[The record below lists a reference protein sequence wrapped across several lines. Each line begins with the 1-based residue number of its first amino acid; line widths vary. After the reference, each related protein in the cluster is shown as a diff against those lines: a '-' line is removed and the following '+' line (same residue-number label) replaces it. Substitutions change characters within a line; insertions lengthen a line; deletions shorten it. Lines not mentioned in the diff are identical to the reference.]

1 MKQGSE
7 QLSTRS
13 LEILQAIVREY
24 ISTGEP
30 VASRAV
36 SRARRDNL
44 SAATIRN
51 EMADLVDAGYLE
63 QPHTS
68 AGRVPTAKA
77 FRRYV
82 QSLVPRNFPV
92 AELDRLRSQLSSS
105 SSAAERTEQTCHIL
119 TGLTRNVGIAAAIP
133 SFSATLD
140 CIELVS
146 LGENRVLIVVV
157 TEDQAVHNKVVNLGE
172 AISQD
177 ELNSI
182 RNYVNHHLS
191 GLSLLHARAE
201 LERRLADDSAI
212 YDRLLT
218 RLSLF
223 HRMGLLAIDLDPE
236 VFTEGASHLVA
247 LELHVTREKLRHLLE
262 TLEEKSRL
270 LRLLDL
276 FLATNQEGIAV
287 QVGLHEIH
295 PGLGD
300 FSLIGTNVRL
310 PDGSLTRLAVL
321 GPLRMNYE
329 RVIAT
334 VRHVSQAVVSER
346 DVVI

>member
-1 MKQGSE
+1 MKQESE
-7 QLSTRS
+7 LSTRS
-13 LEILQAIVREY
+13 LEVLQAIVREY

-30 VASRAV
+30 VASRAI

-51 EMADLVDAGYLE
+51 VMADLVDEGYLE

-77 FRRYV
+77 FQRYV
-82 QSLVPRNFPV
+82 QSLVPRNLPV
-92 AELDRLRSQLSSS
+92 ADMDRLRSQLSGSG
-105 SSAAERTEQTCHIL
+105 SAVQRAEQTCHIL
-119 TGLTRNVGIAAAIP
+119 TGMTRNVGIAAAIP

-140 CIELVS
+140 CVELVS
-146 LGENRVLIVVV
+146 LGEDRVLIVVV
-157 TEDQAVHNKVVNLGE
+157 TEDQAVHNKIVNLGE
-172 AISQD
+172 TVSQD
-177 ELNSI
+177 DLNSI

-191 GLSLLHARAE
+191 GLSLLRARAE
-201 LERRLADDSAI
+201 LERHLAADSAN
-212 YDRLLT
+212 YDRLMK

-223 HRMGLLAIDLDPE
+223 HRMGLLHIDLDPE

-247 LELHVTREKLRHLLE
+247 LDLHVTREKLKHLLE

-276 FLATNQEGIAV
+276 FLASNQEGIAV

-295 PGLGD
+295 PILSD
-300 FSLIGTNVRL
+300 FSLIGTSVRL
-310 PDGSLTRLAVL
+310 SDGSLTRLAVL

-334 VRHVSQAVVSER
+334 VKHVSQAVVS
-346 DVVI
+346 